1 MPNRLKISLIL
12 AILLISVGCS
22 AKNSQPS
29 ADTTSSVKDD
39 QLSMPNISIK
49 HCLDDGY
56 EVVKV
61 TKDGIP
67 MRYLC
72 INPKT
77 RQKCETWA
85 YYRGSCRLTDSVKQS
100 VPSSGIIIKTQ

>member
-1 MPNRLKISLIL
+1 MPNSLKVSLSLAIL
-12 AILLISVGCS
+12 AISAGCS
-22 AKNSQPS
+22 AKNSEPPG
-29 ADTTSSVKDD
+29 DN
-39 QLSMPNISIK
+39 SMPDISIQ

-67 MRYLC
+67 TRYLC

-77 RQKCETWA
+77 KQKCEAWS
-85 YYRGSCRLTDSVKQS
+85 YYRGSCRLAATDTQS
-100 VPSSGIIIKTQ
+100 APSSGITIKAK